1 MISFNSK
8 KGKYDFIIAG
18 LGNPGAKYMLTRHNA
33 GFAAVDKIADSLGA
47 QINKKEKNALTAD
60 ITISGKRC
68 LLVKPQTFM
77 NLSGDAVIP
86 LAQFYKVPFE
96 NVIIIYDDVEFDV
109 GRLRI
114 RRNGSHGGHNGMRNI
129 IDKSGSQEFPRI
141 KIGVGKKPSP
151 ECDLANW
158 VLGKIPLNLADEFS
172 NMLTVASDAVS
183 EIISTG
189 IDSAMN
195 KYNR

>member
-1 MISFNSK
+1 MISFKNK

-18 LGNPGAKYMLTRHNA
+18 LGNPGAKYALTRHNA
-33 GFAAVDKIADSLGA
+33 GFAAIDKIADSAGV
-47 QINKKEKNALTAD
+47 QINKKEKDALTAD
-60 ITISGKRC
+60 ANVCGKRC

-77 NLSGDAVIP
+77 NLSGEAVIP
-86 LAQFYKVPFE
+86 LAQFYKVPFQ

-129 IDKSGSQEFPRI
+129 IEKSGSQDFPRV

-158 VLGKIPLNLADEFS
+158 VLGKIPLSLADEFS
-172 NMLTVASDAVS
+172 NILTIAADAVS
-183 EIISTG
+183 EIVSVG

>member
-1 MISFNSK
+1 MISFKSQ
-8 KGKYDFIIAG
+8 KGKYDYIIAG

-33 GFAAVDKIADSLGA
+33 GFAAVDKIAESEGVG
-47 QINKKEKNALTAD
+47 INKKEKNSLTAD
-60 ITISGKRC
+60 VIIGSKRC

-109 GRLRI
+109 GTLRI

-129 IDKSGSQEFPRI
+129 IEKSGSQEFPRI

-158 VLGKIPLNLADEFS
+158 VLGKIPLSLADEFS
-172 NMLTVASDAVS
+172 KVLSVAGDAVS
-183 EIISTG
+183 EIITAG